1 VSTVA
6 EPGHRNDG
14 PTAAT
19 APPLVELRGGPGGIN
34 VAALGELWAFREVL
48 WAFVVRFVK
57 VKYKQAFVG
66 IGWAIIQPVAAAL
79 VLAFVLGRLADVPS
93 EGVPYLLFALA
104 GMVGWTYFSTAA
116 GTAMESLVDDRELLR
131 KVYFPRETLP
141 LGAVGAGLVD
151 LGPGLLTL
159 FVFAAA
165 YGELPT
171 LAWLALL
178 LPLVLLVLSAAALG
192 LAFAGLNVYYRDIR
206 YAMPYVLQ
214 LGLFLS
220 PVLYPARLI
229 DEPWRTVYEIVNPVA
244 AALDGLRTI
253 VARGDWPDWG
263 VTFAALGWAIMLVLA
278 GYAILKRL
286 ERGFADRA

>member
-1 VSTVA
+1 
-6 EPGHRNDG
+6 
-14 PTAAT
+14 
-19 APPLVELRGGPGGIN
+19 
-34 VAALGELWAFREVL
+34 
-48 WAFVVRFVK
+48 
-57 VKYKQAFVG
+57 VG
-66 IGWAIIQPVAAAL
+66 IGWAIIQPVVAAL

-93 EGVPYLLFALA
+93 EGIPYLLFALA

-141 LGAVGAGLVD
+141 LGAVAAGLVD
-151 LGPGLLTL
+151 LAPALLTL

-171 LAWLALL
+171 LAWLALP

-192 LAFAGLNVYYRDIR
+192 LAFAGLNVYYRDVR

-229 DEPWRTVYEIVNPVA
+229 DEPWRTVYEIANPVA

-253 VARGDWPDWG
+253 VARGDPPEWG
-263 VTFAALGWAIMLVLA
+263 VTFAALGWAVVLVLA

>member
-1 VSTVA
+1 MNA
-6 EPGHRNDG
+6 
-14 PTAAT
+14 
-19 APPLVELRGGPGGIN
+19 
-34 VAALGELWAFREVL
+34 AALAELWVFREVF
-48 WAFVVRFVK
+48 WAFTVRFVK

-66 IGWAIIQPVAAAL
+66 IGWAVIQPVVAAA
-79 VLAFVLGRLADVPS
+79 VLGLTLGRLTNVPS
-93 EGVPYLLFALA
+93 EGIPYLLFALA

-141 LGAVGAGLVD
+141 LGAVAGAIVD
-151 LGPGLLTL
+151 LAPALLTL
-159 FVFAAA
+159 FVFAFA

-171 LAWLALL
+171 PAWLALP
-178 LPLVLLVLSAAALG
+178 LPLVLLVLTAAALG
-192 LAFAGLNVYYRDIR
+192 LAFAGLNVYYRDVR

-220 PVLYPARLI
+220 PVLYPSRLL
-229 DEPWRTVYEIVNPVA
+229 DEPWRTVYEIANPVA

-253 VARGDWPDWG
+253 VARGDWPDWS
-263 VTFAALGWAIMLVLA
+263 VTFAALAWSMVLTLL

>member
-1 VSTVA
+1 
-6 EPGHRNDG
+6 
-14 PTAAT
+14 
-19 APPLVELRGGPGGIN
+19 
-34 VAALGELWAFREVL
+34 
-48 WAFVVRFVK
+48 VVRFVK

-66 IGWAIIQPVAAAL
+66 IGWAIIQPVVAAL

-141 LGAVGAGLVD
+141 LGAVAAGLVD
-151 LGPGLLTL
+151 LAPALLTL

-171 LAWLALL
+171 LAWLALP

-192 LAFAGLNVYYRDIR
+192 LAFAGLNVYYRDVR

-263 VTFAALGWAIMLVLA
+263 VTFAALGWGIMLVLA